1 MPSLGRGAF
10 KPVFDICLRDRE
22 LRTAVQDV
30 GIGRWVGVREL
41 LERTGADWDRRT
53 HRIRVLADAAAGGKC
68 VETWQV
74 AQPESVDA
82 MVLRA
87 EVEVVRVFRVVARDG
102 TVATMRLDST
112 VESCIAAAKAAPTD
126 PVPVVSLLTIARLY
140 PGGQREIDSW
150 WGEMQQR
157 DPFNREA
164 CHQVL
169 RYFST
174 RYHGS
179 ATMVQN
185 FARECAQRAPH
196 GSPLTVLPLVARV
209 EEFKA
214 SKGRQDAADLALN
227 DIWIDDGAM
236 YDLDVAM
243 DRCVPAPCPRVRAGH
258 PRPALSRAR
267 ALLRQP
273 RGARRARLRGDRRSG
288 GQQSV
293 GPRRGRRVHLRLLAK
308 QGPERT
314 ALTEPQEHLR
324 SAAAGPPSRP
334 GSRPGR
340 GCGPGPGRVRW
351 RRRWLRQS
359 SARR

>member
-1 MPSLGRGAF
+1 VPSLGRGAF

-126 PVPVVSLLTIARLY
+126 PAPVVSLLTIARLY
-140 PGGQREIDSW
+140 PGGQRAIDSW

-169 RYFST
+169 RYFSS

-179 ATMVQN
+179 AAMVQN

-196 GSPLTVLPLVARV
+196 GSPLAVLPLVARV

-214 SKGRQDAADLALN
+214 GRGRHDAADRALN
-227 DIWIDDGAM
+227 EIWIDDSAM

-243 DRCVPAPCPRVRAGH
+243 DRWFRRRTRTYAQDIPDLHYLAHGLCFGNRVAHAAPVFEAIGDLAASNPWSLAGDAGATFGYW
-258 PRPALSRAR
+258 RSRA
-267 ALLRQP
+267 L
-273 RGARRARLRGDRRSG
+273 
-288 GQQSV
+288 
-293 GPRRGRRVHLRLLAK
+293 
-308 QGPERT
+308 
-314 ALTEPQEHLR
+314 
-324 SAAAGPPSRP
+324 
-334 GSRPGR
+334 
-340 GCGPGPGRVRW
+340 
-351 RRRWLRQS
+351 